1 LGKTKQ
7 LNPYQRGRMTEKDK
21 ERVRETLW
29 ALTDEE
35 AKYLHKYLQEAKLT
49 TRYRFGK
56 EPVLKRWIEGSFIF
70 P

>member
-1 LGKTKQ
+1 
-7 LNPYQRGRMTEKDK
+7 MTEKDK

-49 TRYRFGK
+49 TRYRRRIK
-56 EPVLKRWIEGSFIF
+56 GSFIF